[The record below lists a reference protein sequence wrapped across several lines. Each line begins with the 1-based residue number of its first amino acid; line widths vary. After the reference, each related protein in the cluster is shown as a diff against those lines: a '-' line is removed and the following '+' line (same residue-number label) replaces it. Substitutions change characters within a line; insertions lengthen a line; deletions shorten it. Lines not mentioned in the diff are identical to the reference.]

1 MERNKHPLRADPLSA
16 ISRDRRGCP
25 MWRESERGRP
35 GQNQGEDRSDYWRVS
50 KDIEVKIGGCEGE
63 TGVRYDRKRE
73 GKERQIREK

>member
-1 MERNKHPLRADPLSA
+1 
-16 ISRDRRGCP
+16 

-73 GKERQIREK
+73 GKGRQIREK